1 MLGLIGQTISIVGTN
16 LRGLPGRASLV
27 LATMICVALVV
38 ATLMGLDAL
47 RQGLRATLEQ
57 SGARDV
63 ALLMRG
69 GSQSEIN
76 SIVTREQ
83 LDVLRSAPGVRTL
96 SPEVSLV
103 VDGYRREDG
112 KRANISLR
120 GLSADGI
127 ALRRDATLMDGRWP
141 TEGSAEVA
149 VGRTIAETYRGMDLG
164 AQLTIGSDT
173 WTIGGIFEAKRSVA
187 ESEIWA
193 DLSTVQNFF
202 NRANNVQ
209 SVRISMAGEGDLES
223 LKAFSDADPR
233 LQLAVQ
239 AEADYYA
246 VQAARTSEL
255 AQKLAWPLATL
266 MAIGAVVGALNIM
279 LASVATRSVEIATLR
294 ALGFGRGPICAGLV
308 IECVLLCLIA
318 ALIGAAAAFLFLE
331 GLSTSTLAGGITRIG
346 YSLTFTL
353 SGLWQAIG
361 LAIGIG
367 LIGSIVPAIVACLR
381 DVAGNLAK

>member
-1 MLGLIGQTISIVGTN
+1 MLGLIGQTISIVGMN

-47 RQGLRATLEQ
+47 RQGLKAMLEQ

-76 SIVTREQ
+76 STVTREQ
-83 LDVLRSAPGVRTL
+83 LDVLRSAPGVRAI
-96 SPEVSLV
+96 SPEVNLV
-103 VDGYRREDG
+103 VDGYRRGDG

-120 GLSADGI
+120 GLTADGI
-127 ALRRDATLMDGRWP
+127 ALRRNAALMDGRWP
-141 TEGSAEVA
+141 AEGSSEVA
-149 VGRTIAETYRGMDLG
+149 VGRTIAETYQGMDLG
-164 AQLTIGSDT
+164 AQVTIGSDT
-173 WTIGGIFEAKRSVA
+173 WTIVGIFEAKRSVA
-187 ESEIWA
+187 ESEVWA

-202 NRANNVQ
+202 NRANTVQ
-209 SVRISMAGEGDLES
+209 SVRIGMAGEGDLDA

-239 AEADYYA
+239 SEADYYA

-266 MAIGAVVGALNIM
+266 MAVGAVVGALNIM
-279 LASVATRSVEIATLR
+279 LAAVATRSVEIATLR
-294 ALGFGRGPICAGLV
+294 AMGFGRGPICVGLV
-308 IECVLLCLIA
+308 IECLLICLLA
-318 ALIGAAAAFLFLE
+318 ALIGAGGAYLFLE
-331 GLSTSTLAGGITRIG
+331 GLSASTLAGGITRIG

-353 SGLWQAIG
+353 SGLWQGIG
-361 LAIGIG
+361 LAVAIGV
-367 LIGSIVPAIVACLR
+367 IGSIIPATIASLG
-381 DVAGNLAK
+381 DVTSNLAK